1 MMVSRATEEGGEWSM
16 WRLVRGRAIDLP
28 RRRNRRGQ
36 SILEY
41 VVIATVIVL
50 AIFAIKGTVD
60 TNVRDMYG
68 KAVDKTANA
77 ANMVDPS
84 TFQVQT
90 AN

>member
-1 MMVSRATEEGGEWSM
+1 M
-16 WRLVRGRAIDLP
+16 
-28 RRRNRRGQ
+28 
-36 SILEY
+36 
-41 VVIATVIVL
+41 IATVIVL

-60 TNVRDMYG
+60 TNVRDIYG